1 MKLKDDIIERLGIT
15 KYAKYLNL
23 YISISDCDLKLERER
38 KIIKIL
44 KKKSFPYSSIL
55 QKELKMNLVCF
66 LDVILIKGY
75 LCLCGQGIQL
85 LYKI

>member
-44 KKKSFPYSSIL
+44 KKIVSIFFYITKRAQNEFSL
-55 QKELKMNLVCF
+55 FFRCNTN
-66 LDVILIKGY
+66 
-75 LCLCGQGIQL
+75 
-85 LYKI
+85 